1 MQNKTSTKI
10 HKWNPYQIK
19 SQMQQLTRT
28 PAENASKTIPVY
40 QKNIYDMNI
49 QHQELKKWMQI
60 ENTLKGNLSSQ

>member
-1 MQNKTSTKI
+1 
-10 HKWNPYQIK
+10 
-19 SQMQQLTRT
+19 MQQLTRT

-60 ENTLKGNLSSQ
+60 ENTPKGNLSSQ